1 MTGADFWMW
10 LSKYW
15 VNHSKTD
22 LWKQNWS
29 SVIAACSLAARVAG
43 WAQDPKQRWR
53 SFSKRQLLH
62 WKYFSVPLIG
72 FSELVNHMTIILELK
87 LLPLRDL
94 DYWVRE
100 WSQGSG
106 PEGRA
111 FLLGLLWEGLFPCKP
126 SLAFESTLRDLRCW
140 WISSLDITSL
150 SFNKLLFYIWVP
162 FSHFTWID

>member
-1 MTGADFWMW
+1 MW

-29 SVIAACSLAARVAG
+29 SVITACSLAVSTAG
-43 WAQDPKQRWR
+43 WAQDPKQQWG

-62 WKYFSVPLIG
+62 WKYFSMSLIG

-87 LLPLRDL
+87 MLPLRDL

-100 WSQGSG
+100 WSRGSG
-106 PEGRA
+106 PAWVA
-111 FLLGLLWEGLFPCKP
+111 FPLGLLREGLFPCKP
-126 SLAFESTLRDLRCW
+126 SLALESTLRDLRCW
-140 WISSLDITSL
+140 WVSSLDIPSL

-162 FSHFTWID
+162 FSHFTWIG